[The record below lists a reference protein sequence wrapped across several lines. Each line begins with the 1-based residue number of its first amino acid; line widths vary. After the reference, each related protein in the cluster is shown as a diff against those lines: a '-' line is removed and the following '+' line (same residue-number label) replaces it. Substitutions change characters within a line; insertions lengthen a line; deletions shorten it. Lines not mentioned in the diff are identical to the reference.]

1 MLVTGPYCQNV
12 HINKTLRSS
21 LLPFLSL
28 CNYLFQSFYQN
39 YRTVRTLLYINSHDH
54 THTHTRTFAVA
65 SLTQCQ
71 CSVPLVSVLQTHLH
85 IKKGIYPGKHSM
97 CLYKTGG
104 CLLFMC
110 ELVIGLGGGWS
121 HCSVHWPPSK
131 DVPIHSNLAPS
142 ITAPACSKI
151 QLSSTN

>member
-1 MLVTGPYCQNV
+1 MSTLTKHSEALYCLFCLSAT
-12 HINKTLRSS
+12 IFSS
-21 LLPFLSL
+21 LSIKITELWGHS
-28 CNYLFQSFYQN
+28 C
-39 YRTVRTLLYINSHDH
+39 TLTH
-54 THTHTRTFAVA
+54 TTIHTHTRTFAVA